1 MAKLFKDV
9 DIIIALFLITK
20 YFSMYK
26 DTNLLT
32 EYKNVCFN
40 FVGAE
45 EYQL

>member
-1 MAKLFKDV
+1 MAKLCKDV
-9 DIIIALFLITK
+9 YITIALCLSTK
-20 YFSMYK
+20 YLLMYK

-40 FVGAE
+40 FVGIE